1 VISLCLALLF
11 RQIRRLQQKIQCE
24 SFPTNAPYTDLT
36 KFAKNSLHLQELCN
50 LPPQLDSPETS
61 SVSTSSTAQI
71 HSPSLQQILTAYLLV
86 SLLSAPPQYS
96 MPLNKMKDS
105 LAAKAKSGGISV
117 GMLGQGTSR
126 VLYGCVA
133 KRLVKIE
140 RGGGE
145 QTVKFDI

>member
-1 VISLCLALLF
+1 MISLCLVLLF
-11 RQIRRLQQKIQCE
+11 RQILHPQQKILCE
-24 SFPTNAPYTDLT
+24 SFPTNAPHTDLA
-36 KFAKNSLHLQELCN
+36 KFTKNSLHLQELCN
-50 LPPQLDSPETS
+50 LPPQLNSPGTL
-61 SVSTSSTAQI
+61 SVSTSSAAQT

-96 MPLNKMKDS
+96 MPLNKVKDS
-105 LAAKAKSGGISV
+105 LAAKAKSAGISV
-117 GMLGQGTSR
+117 GTLGQGTSR

-133 KRLVKIE
+133 KRLVKVE